1 MKDYERIRYM
11 YLVDGISQRK
21 IARSLG
27 ISRNTVA
34 KYCEGKTYPGIRSDY
49 NRANSVMTPKVVQF
63 IRMCLHEDELEPNK
77 KQHHTA
83 KRIYDRLVEEAGFDG
98 AETTVRGLVHKL
110 RGNLSETFVPLA
122 FDPGEAM
129 QIDWGECYIQ
139 LRGERMKINIFCA
152 RLCYSCAP
160 FAICFRQQ
168 NTEAFLEGLQR
179 ALEFFGG
186 VPRRIIFDNA
196 RVAVKFGS
204 GKNAICQDSYEAMA
218 AHYCFKT
225 IFCNV
230 RSGNEKGLVENLVG
244 STRRNIFVPVPH
256 TESLAELNEKVSQR
270 CQQYIDS
277 HKIQGKPFPVSTMF
291 GTDQR
296 SLLALPRR
304 PFDVSQAMEARVSAY
319 ATIRFATNVYSVP
332 VKYTGQTVA
341 IRAYAENI
349 KIYANGRMIAVH
361 ERCYDHSQKILRLD
375 HYLPLLERKPR
386 SILQAIPVR
395 QSLSSAMFHLLQTT
409 DFTEKELVDILNF
422 CVKNG
427 EDSFWQHLPEFL
439 TSHAAPPKIKDTVSV
454 QTVDLTAYDQ
464 FLQKG
469 DACPCRIQ
477 A

>member
-204 GKNAICQDSYEAMA
+204 GKNAICQDSYDAMA

-277 HKIQGKPFPVSTMF
+277 HKIHVFCQV
-291 GTDQR
+291 
-296 SLLALPRR
+296 
-304 PFDVSQAMEARVSAY
+304 E
-319 ATIRFATNVYSVP
+319 
-332 VKYTGQTVA
+332 
-341 IRAYAENI
+341 
-349 KIYANGRMIAVH
+349 
-361 ERCYDHSQKILRLD
+361 
-375 HYLPLLERKPR
+375 
-386 SILQAIPVR
+386 IP
-395 QSLSSAMFHLLQTT
+395 
-409 DFTEKELVDILNF
+409 
-422 CVKNG
+422 
-427 EDSFWQHLPEFL
+427 
-439 TSHAAPPKIKDTVSV
+439 
-454 QTVDLTAYDQ
+454 
-464 FLQKG
+464 
-469 DACPCRIQ
+469 
-477 A
+477 